1 MALALLGAL
10 AGFASGAAT
19 RVEKEREDNEEL
31 VKTRL
36 QLAAIN
42 KKKREAE
49 IEARKK
55 ELSDRYSSIQPYAA
69 EGLSEVQKL
78 ALISHPD
85 ITKDFVARR
94 SRGESFD
101 VDTFLNTVKEKIPA
115 GFTTV
120 KNHINTIST
129 QPSALTEEQMSKAFG
144 RQEGAFGASVGV
156 SAGRA
161 ERIAAGLGG
170 GSAAQLLAY
179 EQMQPVEAE
188 PLADI
193 ARINVAMFPR
203 EPKTLDEQTT
213 QQESVVSA
221 IADQYGEDSE
231 QYSAAMDRLETLKQ
245 RKSVLNP
252 DQQSFATMLDR
263 AKAAVAT
270 AKDDEQLKTAQ
281 QRLDR
286 LIAIGKESKERK
298 LPSPASMNNL
308 LTDAAAKAV
317 ARTHGRLL
325 GQGIAIGTS
334 RDVEGN
340 TFSTYQYTGG
350 DDAIRAK
357 IENTARSAMKAVAET
372 FMDSDGS
379 PISPDLVTA
388 LSVNG
393 VSFNPR
399 TGKFNWTYTPPAA
412 LDTTAPPAAARRV
425 ETPTPATQPAV
436 ATPPTQPAAAAQ
448 PVRPGLGARPTS
460 TVEARN
466 NAQAAIAEWR
476 TSGAPPDQI
485 REAEAAI
492 RRRFKEMTGRDF

>member
-1 MALALLGAL
+1 MALALLGLMAGL
-10 AGFASGAAT
+10 AKGAAS
-19 RVEKEREDNEEL
+19 RVEKEREDNEAL

-55 ELSDRYSSIQPYAA
+55 ELSDRYSSIQPFLY
-69 EGLSEVQKL
+69 ENMPEEQKL
-78 ALISHPD
+78 ALVSNPA
-85 ITKDFVARR
+85 ITKDFVERR
-94 SRGESFD
+94 SRGEQ
-101 VDTFLNTVKEKIPA
+101 VDLNNYLITVKDKIPTN
-115 GFTTV
+115 FKTV
-120 KNHINTIST
+120 QDYINTISAPPT
-129 QPSALTEEQMSKAFG
+129 AMTEEQMQGAFG
-144 RQEGAFGASVGV
+144 RQEGILGANVGV
-156 SAGRA
+156 SPGKA

-179 EQMQPVEAE
+179 ENIQPVEAE

-203 EPKTLDEQTT
+203 EPKTLDEQIT
-213 QQESVVSA
+213 QQQSVVSA
-221 IADQYGEDSE
+221 VADQYGEDTE
-231 QYSAAMDRLETLKQ
+231 QTLAAISRLETLKQ
-245 RKSVLNP
+245 RKSVLDP

-286 LIAIGKESKERK
+286 LIAIGKEGKERK

-317 ARTHGRLL
+317 SRMYGPLI
-325 GQGIAIGTS
+325 GQGIVTGTE

-340 TFSTYQYTGG
+340 TFSTYRYTGG
-350 DDAIRAK
+350 DAEMRAR
-357 IENTARSAMKAVAET
+357 IEATARSAMRAVAET

-393 VSFNPR
+393 VSFDPK
-399 TGKFNWTYTPPAA
+399 TGKFNWSYTPPAA
-412 LDTTAPPAAARRV
+412 VQTATPAASSAQRV
-425 ETPTPATQPAV
+425 EAPTTPAQPS
-436 ATPPTQPAAAAQ
+436 AAAQ
-448 PVRPGLGARPTS
+448 PVRPGLGARPTNIA
-460 TVEARN
+460 EERK
-466 NAQAAIAEWR
+466 NAQAAIAQ
-476 TSGAPPDQI
+476 GAP
-485 REAEAAI
+485 AEAV
-492 RRRFKEMTGRDF
+492 RKRFREKTGQDL